1 MLTIGAIVM
10 SLAGLSAAQVSDA
23 NKLGADVAML
33 NIESELPQGEKIITN
48 RLLDDFNVT
57 TDTINSLIVRNMKY
71 GDIAAIFAFAETL
84 PGGLSNDSIN
94 EVTILRERGVQ
105 WDQAAAILVN
115 RYNINVSDVAVT
127 VSRIEDDSHNSIEL
141 AIAESL
147 GAAGSAA
154 GGAGQPAVERRA
166 GRALREQHREDRAT
180 DPGKGH
186 FLLNVITS
194 TSL

>member
-1 MLTIGAIVM
+1 MKKPFLQILMTAALVLF
-10 SLAGLSAAQVSDA
+10 LAGLSAAQVSDA

-33 NIESELPQGEKIITN
+33 NIESELPQAEKIITN
-48 RLLDDFNVT
+48 RLLDDFNIT
-57 TDTINSLIVRNMKY
+57 TDTITSLIVRNMKY
-71 GDIAAIFAFAETL
+71 GDIAAILAFAETL

-127 VSRIEDDSHNSIEL
+127 VSRIEDDAHNSIEL

-154 GGAGQPAVERRA
+154 GGTGQSGAGTA
-166 GRALREQHREDRAT
+166 GTAGTAQGGSSGGSGGR
-180 DPGKGH
+180 
-186 FLLNVITS
+186 
-194 TSL
+194 